1 MKIFLINKTKMNS
14 FLAALYLSFFYVNA
28 VIGKNGIAYINIFMI
43 TVLCFIGI
51 QKKCVKIH
59 REWIVIVTY
68 ILLIFL
74 FSIFTGEMN
83 YYTLDYLIRFFAFG
97 IIGLLIGMQM
107 ISIRQIVKYMV
118 IIGLLGLPIIIIRG
132 YTWMLE
138 DTPHA
143 MGFAYAVLPIL
154 LISIMGVQYEKNCKV
169 ASFFVSVVILY
180 FFSKMAPR
188 GVILSIGVYILL
200 LFYYHICIKK
210 SKSRIAVKQ
219 IIIISI
225 AIVASFYAIRNITEL
240 VNHIIEILETRFGIQ
255 IYALNKIIF
264 YATKGGDISNGRNF
278 YWNQAWKMVKYHI
291 FWGNGIGS
299 FESIMDTYPHNLFL
313 QAINDAGI
321 FLLIPTILIVF
332 GMLLRLFFLKKNE
345 INMEEYYYEALL
357 FTIGIMPLF
366 YSSSYWLLNPFWY
379 VLGYEIKNIG
389 NRKKGKTYAAIYEK
403 KAEYSCNSYTANRI

>member
-97 IIGLLIGMQM
+97 IIGLLIGMKM
-107 ISIRQIVKYMV
+107 FSIRQIVKYMV

-225 AIVASFYAIRNITEL
+225 AIVACFYGIRNIKEF
-240 VNHIIEILETRFGIQ
+240 VNHI
-255 IYALNKIIF
+255 K
-264 YATKGGDISNGRNF
+264 
-278 YWNQAWKMVKYHI
+278 
-291 FWGNGIGS
+291 
-299 FESIMDTYPHNLFL
+299 
-313 QAINDAGI
+313 
-321 FLLIPTILIVF
+321 
-332 GMLLRLFFLKKNE
+332 
-345 INMEEYYYEALL
+345 
-357 FTIGIMPLF
+357 
-366 YSSSYWLLNPFWY
+366 
-379 VLGYEIKNIG
+379 
-389 NRKKGKTYAAIYEK
+389 
-403 KAEYSCNSYTANRI
+403 